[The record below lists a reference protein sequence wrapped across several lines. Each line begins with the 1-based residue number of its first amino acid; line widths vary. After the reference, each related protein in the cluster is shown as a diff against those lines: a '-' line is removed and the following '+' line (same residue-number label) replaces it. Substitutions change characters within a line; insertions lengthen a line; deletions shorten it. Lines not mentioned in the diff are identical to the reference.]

1 MKDGSDGKGMRR
13 TAVILAIAIALS
25 LALAAL
31 PAAAADWKLTDASA
45 AEYKK
50 LATPE
55 KEIAEKWLA
64 TLPAATYKE
73 SFTQLVMGLVVW
85 VNRDPISFLDY
96 EFVKLFKTTGEK
108 VDIYTFKAGQA
119 KMATDI
125 YSPPIIP
132 GDL

>member
-1 MKDGSDGKGMRR
+1 MKR
-13 TAVILAIAIALS
+13 TTVILVIAIALS
-25 LALAAL
+25 LSLAAI
-31 PAAAADWKLTDASA
+31 PAEAADWKLTDASA

-64 TLPAATYKE
+64 TLPASAYKE

-85 VNRDPISFLDY
+85 VSREPISFLDY

-108 VDIYTFKAGQA
+108 VDIYTFKAGDA
-119 KMATDI
+119 KMVTDI
-125 YSPPIIP
+125 YSPPVIP